1 MSRHTPGDQFCHN
14 DSHVN
19 ELEKKCSAI
28 DLARAAESAA
38 FFGDDRMLADDFDAL
53 SILTVE
59 AEGWAL

>member
-1 MSRHTPGDQFCHN
+1 
-14 DSHVN
+14 
-19 ELEKKCSAI
+19 
-28 DLARAAESAA
+28 LARAAESAA